1 MIQHV
6 LTPQSPRLLATHEYL
21 LLVHRVSG
29 RSGGGVPALS
39 YRKRAAWRYLCS
51 CCSCSFCCCCSCC
64 RPARRSAA
72 APWPTTS
79 PAPLRLCFGTT
90 APRPPS
96 PLGAQV
102 TFCSPSEAG
111 CWGGTVADQTP
122 RGALDQTLPLFPEQ
136 TCLFLRCCFCLF
148 ILKCVLCVVREYV
161 QNFYMPCPYMLSV
174 LTRYF
179 DDSRLTRNPDVAE
192 EASEW

>member
-1 MIQHV
+1 MRRRSHV
-6 LTPQSPRLLATHEYL
+6 VDPACPPAPIPEAPSHSCTHVYL
-21 LLVHRVSG
+21 VLVHRVGG
-29 RSGGGVPALS
+29 RSGGVPALS
-39 YRKRAAWRYLCS
+39 YRKHAVWHCHCS

-79 PAPLRLCFGTT
+79 PAPLRSCFGTM

-111 CWGGTVADQTP
+111 CWGPSSRSHTQSSLRPNAASVSRTNLPFSTMLLLSIYTKMCTVCGEEQY
-122 RGALDQTLPLFPEQ
+122 LIKTLFIIEFSN
-136 TCLFLRCCFCLF
+136 TILFL
-148 ILKCVLCVVREYV
+148 
-161 QNFYMPCPYMLSV
+161 
-174 LTRYF
+174 
-179 DDSRLTRNPDVAE
+179 
-192 EASEW
+192 